1 MSLTVPMSPSTVL
14 GKVGCGSGRVFV
26 REYLR
31 RTVWGSRNKFKKCFR
46 LFVNFK
52 NEIASEYFIYLK
64 TIHMFLYTS
73 YSNSDTDPFFNNK
86 LRNTTLMLVGVR
98 YAKDKIYEQKLQIRK
113 FVMIQN
119 GLYLANIEI
128 SL

>member
-73 YSNSDTDPFFNNK
+73 YSNSDTDPFFNFK

-98 YAKDKIYEQKLQIRK
+98 YAKDKIYEQKLHIRK
-113 FVMIQN
+113 FMIQN

>member
-1 MSLTVPMSPSTVL
+1 MSLTVPMSPSTML

-31 RTVWGSRNKFKKCFR
+31 RTVWGSRNKFKKFFQ

-64 TIHMFLYTS
+64 SQKTIHMFLYTS
-73 YSNSDTDPFFNNK
+73 YSNSDTDLFFNIK
-86 LRNTTLMLVGVR
+86 LRNTTLMLVGVT
-98 YAKDKIYEQKLQIRK
+98 KKIK
-113 FVMIQN
+113 FTSKNYKVEN
-119 GLYLANIEI
+119 LL
-128 SL
+128 

>member
-1 MSLTVPMSPSTVL
+1 MSLTVPMSPSTML

-31 RTVWGSRNKFKKCFR
+31 RTVWGSRNKFKKFFQ

-73 YSNSDTDPFFNNK
+73 YSNSDTDPFFNIK
-86 LRNTTLMLVGVR
+86 LRNTTLMLVGVTH
-98 YAKDKIYEQKLQIRK
+98 AKDKIYEQKLQSSK
-113 FVMIQN
+113 FDVIQN
-119 GLYLANIEI
+119 GLY
-128 SL
+128 

>member
-31 RTVWGSRNKFKKCFR
+31 RTVWGSRNKFKKFFQ

-73 YSNSDTDPFFNNK
+73 YLKGDTDPFFLHQTTK
-86 LRNTTLMLVGVR
+86 YNTYVGGR
-98 YAKDKIYEQKLQIRK
+98 RK

-119 GLYLANIEI
+119 DLYLANIEI
-128 SL
+128 

>member
-1 MSLTVPMSPSTVL
+1 MSLTVPMSPSTML

-31 RTVWGSRNKFKKCFR
+31 RTVWGSRNKFKKFFQ

-73 YSNSDTDPFFNNK
+73 YSNSDTDPLFNIK
-86 LRNTTLMLVGVR
+86 LRNTTLMLVGVT
-98 YAKDKIYEQKLQIRK
+98 KKIK
-113 FVMIQN
+113 FTSKNYKVEN
-119 GLYLANIEI
+119 LL
-128 SL
+128 